1 MDILFENEVH
11 NNIAILNNAWNGDS
25 TFAFLPEKSGISKS
39 WIEKG
44 LDSIPNKMNKEHFVL
59 LTSGSTGL
67 PKMVIGKKSRAERLS
82 ILLHELQDSEATEQT
97 VLALPLNYC
106 YAFVNQ
112 WLWSRTMNRQLIL
125 SGGLKSPLI
134 LKKSLV
140 ESQNCMICLIGAQI
154 PLFLDNFKGTSFPGV
169 IRVHFAGGPFP
180 GQYLND
186 VISFFPNAEIFNNY
200 GCAEA
205 MPRLTIRH
213 LDESDDPSNI
223 GKPLPGI
230 EMRTNNNDEILFKS
244 PFGAVG
250 FYDDSGFKEIT
261 PTNWI
266 PTGDLGLPIE
276 DGYWRITGRSNEVF
290 KRFGEKI
297 AFPRLLKSIYSEWS
311 GQATFYREKDLYN
324 EEAHILVLTPEPSE
338 KDVKNI
344 LTVFRENH
352 PRTHWPVRVES
363 INEFPLLSNG
373 KIDVYG
379 IKKLNG
385 KKIHW
390 KQMR

>member
-1 MDILFENEVH
+1 LEILFESEVQK
-11 NNIAILNNAWNGDS
+11 NIVILNNAWDGDS
-25 TFAFLPEKSGISKS
+25 TFTFLPEKSGISMS
-39 WIEKG
+39 WIEQG
-44 LDSIPNKMNKEHFVL
+44 LVSIPDKMHKGHFVL

-67 PKMVIGKKSRAERLS
+67 PKMVIGKKSRAEDLAK
-82 ILLHELQDSEATEQT
+82 LLHILQDSEATEQT

-112 WLWSRTMNRQLIL
+112 WLWSRTMNRRLIL
-125 SGGLKSPLI
+125 TGGFKNPLI

-154 PLFLDNFKGTSFPGV
+154 PLFLDNFNGTSFPGI

-180 GQYLND
+180 GQYLKD
-186 VISFFPNAEIFNNY
+186 VINFFPNAEIYNNY

-213 LDESDDPSNI
+213 LNESDDPSNI

-230 EMRTNNNDEILFKS
+230 EMQTNNNDEILFKS

-250 FYDDSGFKEIT
+250 FYDDNGFKEIT
-261 PTNWI
+261 QTDLI
-266 PTGDLGLPIE
+266 PTGDLGLPIKN
-276 DGYWRITGRSNEVF
+276 GYWRITGRSNEVF

-297 AFPRLLKSIYSEWS
+297 AFPRLLKSIYSKWS
-311 GQATFYREKDLYN
+311 GQATFYREKDRYN
-324 EEAHILVLTPEPSE
+324 EEAHILVLTPEPSDSDI
-338 KDVKNI
+338 KKI
-344 LTVFRENH
+344 LNVFRKNH

-363 INEFPLLSNG
+363 VKEFPLLSNG

-379 IKKLNG
+379 IKNLNG